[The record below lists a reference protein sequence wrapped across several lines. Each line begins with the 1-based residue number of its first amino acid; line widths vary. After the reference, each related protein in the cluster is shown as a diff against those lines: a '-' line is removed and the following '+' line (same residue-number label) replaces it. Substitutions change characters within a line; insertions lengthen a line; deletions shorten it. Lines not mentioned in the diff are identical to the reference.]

1 MRGDRDER
9 GGAKAPSRSSHGPV
23 SPLPGA
29 PAPVPGAPV
38 PEPPV
43 PSARARAWLTRI
55 ESWGAAGVHA
65 AALGLI
71 VLTALADSATPDLG
85 LLPLYAVPVAL
96 VAWALGR
103 TPALT
108 WAALAIVAAVAVQ
121 LATGDPSPAVLAW
134 NAAASLTLLAAI
146 GLALSALRISTD
158 FARTV
163 SGTDHLT
170 GILDSL
176 SFREL
181 VELERSR
188 ALRYNRPFTL
198 AYLDVDRLRRVNE
211 LRGHVTGDRTL
222 QLIASVIRDNIRSMD
237 SVARLGGD
245 EFGLLFPE
253 TGKGSAEVA
262 LAKVRSCLA
271 DAIRTREL
279 AITFSVGV
287 VICVGAPESVDRL
300 IQRADALM
308 YRVKDRGGDGLALEV
323 LDDPFGIEA
332 ILQRS

>member
-1 MRGDRDER
+1 VEATT
-9 GGAKAPSRSSHGPV
+9 GA
-23 SPLPGA
+23 
-29 PAPVPGAPV
+29 
-38 PEPPV
+38 
-43 PSARARAWLTRI
+43 
-55 ESWGAAGVHA
+55 AAGV
-65 AALGLI
+65 
-71 VLTALADSATPDLG
+71 
-85 LLPLYAVPVAL
+85 
-96 VAWALGR
+96 VAWNASASLAL
-103 TPALT
+103 L
-108 WAALAIVAAVAVQ
+108 AAVA
-121 LATGDPSPAVLAW
+121 
-134 NAAASLTLLAAI
+134 I
-146 GLALSALRISTD
+146 GVGALRTSAD
-158 FARTV
+158 FVRTV

-211 LRGHVTGDRTL
+211 LRGHLTGDRTL
-222 QLIASVIRDNIRSMD
+222 QLIASILRQNIRSMD

-245 EFGLLFPE
+245 EFGLLMPE
-253 TGKGSAEVA
+253 TGKGAAEVA

-271 DAIRTREL
+271 EAMRTREL
-279 AITFSVGV
+279 PLTFSVGA

-300 IQRADALM
+300 IQRADGLM
-308 YRVKDRGGDGLALEV
+308 YRVKDGGGDGMAAEV